1 MNTIIIL
8 FFVVVALRLISLV
21 KSAKNE
27 KRLVKQGA
35 VEYGRKNS
43 MALVLVITLYYISC
57 ITEAVLL
64 KKTANSISY
73 IGAALAAFSMIML
86 LVVIVGLK
94 DIWTVKVYIL
104 PNQRINKSF
113 LFKYIRHPNYF
124 LNVIPELVALAM
136 ICQAWYTLMI
146 GLPVCL
152 IPLTIRIVQEERAMK
167 EHFSDY

>member
-8 FFVVVALRLISLV
+8 FFSALVLRLISLV
-21 KSAKNE
+21 KSRQNE
-27 KRLVKQGA
+27 KRLIRQGA

-43 MALVLVITLYYISC
+43 IALVLTFTLYWISC

-64 KKTANSISY
+64 KKTANNISY
-73 IGAALAAFSMIML
+73 IGVALFAFSMIML
-86 LVVIVGLK
+86 LIVIAGLK

-124 LNVIPELVALAM
+124 LNVIPELVALAL

-146 GLPVCL
+146 GLPLCL
-152 IPLTIRIVQEERAMK
+152 IPLTIRIVQEERAMR

>member
-1 MNTIIIL
+1 MNTIIFI
-8 FFVVVALRLISLV
+8 FFAALVLRLISLV
-21 KSAKNE
+21 KSRQNE
-27 KRLVKQGA
+27 KRLIQQGA
-35 VEYGRKNS
+35 IEYGRKNS
-43 MALVLVITLYYISC
+43 IALVLVFTLYWIAC

-64 KKTANSISY
+64 KKTANNISY
-73 IGAALAAFSMIML
+73 IGAALFAFSMVML
-86 LVVIVGLK
+86 LIVIVGLK

-124 LNVIPELVALAM
+124 LNVIPELVAVAL

-152 IPLTIRIVQEERAMK
+152 IPLTIRIVQEEKAMK